1 MRNEKINGL
10 AGKSQ
15 IQYGRRRRSHKSRSS
30 NTETAHKSAL
40 NASSAENLVLKLD
53 KNSVRFAKC
62 LDEKFSSI
70 RERQTIKVF
79 NSIFNVDNNSRHSRK
94 DKAQCVEVR
103 AATDERKASE
113 TKENDQSAKG
123 AISRSDKPIPAR
135 PSNPLRFKTE
145 LCRAH
150 EEGGHCR
157 FGISCTF
164 AHGQE
169 ELRSIARHHKYKTEQ
184 CRSYH
189 SIGYCQ
195 YGTRCHFIHDSD
207 DMATVVP
214 FAKPGSQGLYEC
226 FGPSKNNLLESIG
239 LNLKSPLDENV
250 RGKSPGTLET
260 ADQYKGLFDSPKQP
274 ADNAAL
280 KSSLAYME
288 LFLPSPPAK
297 TSEKFM
303 EISLSPQSIELDICK
318 DLFSR
323 TSMEILNNSPEKFS
337 FPLAES
343 PKYTT
348 VFSQSSIREET
359 SKFNKS
365 LESSPKR
372 SRLSLTNN
380 IEEDAEYLLFHN
392 SAHDWGRNFG
402 MNPWRSV
409 SPKGLSG
416 LDANSSR
423 EAWWRALGSS
433 PAPEASPAE
442 TPKKS
447 NSTDPALQAR
457 PVIDNPFRN
466 TETLSCAVAESVISE
481 PPELTWDMRLPM
493 IKEFYPK
500 ILS

>member
-15 IQYGRRRRSHKSRSS
+15 TPYGRRRRSHKSRSS
-30 NTETAHKSAL
+30 NTETAHKAAL
-40 NASSAENLVLKLD
+40 NASSAENFVLKLD
-53 KNSVRFAKC
+53 KNSARFAKC
-62 LDEKFSSI
+62 LDERFSSI
-70 RERQTIKVF
+70 RDRQTIKVL
-79 NSIFNVDNNSRHSRK
+79 NSLLNADNCSRHSRK

-113 TKENDQSAKG
+113 SKENDQLAKG
-123 AISRSDKPIPAR
+123 AISRGDKPIPAR

-157 FGISCTF
+157 FGVSCTF

-189 SIGYCQ
+189 SVGYCQ
-195 YGTRCHFIHDSD
+195 YGTRCHFIHDSED
-207 DMATVVP
+207 IATVVP

-239 LNLKSPLDENV
+239 LNLKSPSDESV
-250 RGKSPGTLET
+250 KEKTSGTSET
-260 ADQYKGLFDSPKQP
+260 ADQYKDLIHSPKQSV
-274 ADNAAL
+274 DNAAL

-303 EISLSPQSIELDICK
+303 EISLSPQSVEQDICM
-318 DLFSR
+318 DFFSR
-323 TSMEILNNSPEKFS
+323 TSMDILNSSPEKFS
-337 FPLAES
+337 LPLAES
-343 PKYTT
+343 PKYATG
-348 VFSQSSIREET
+348 FSQTSIREDT
-359 SKFNKS
+359 FKFNKS
-365 LESSPKR
+365 LESSPER
-372 SRLSLTNN
+372 FRFNLSNN
-380 IEEDAEYLLFHN
+380 AEEDTEYLLFHN
-392 SAHDWGRNFG
+392 SAPDWGRNFG
-402 MNPWRSV
+402 MNPWRRV

-416 LDANSSR
+416 HGADSSR

-433 PAPEASPAE
+433 PVPDASPAE
-442 TPKKS
+442 TLTS
-447 NSTDPALQAR
+447 VTADPAPQAR
-457 PVIDNPFRN
+457 PAIDNPFRN

-481 PPELTWDMRLPM
+481 PPELTWDLRLPM
-493 IKEFYPK
+493 IEEFYPK